1 MFDAHAI
8 TIGPHGMLLINAA
21 MLCLIGWAL
30 WKAERR
36 LESGSDW
43 ILLLMLG
50 VFAVSGRVLMDPIPN
65 VQPVT
70 VIVLLA
76 GIHYGAPR
84 ALSLIHI

>member
-1 MFDAHAI
+1 MFDAHAV

-50 VFAVSGRVLMDPIPN
+50 GVRGLGKGSDGPDSKCPTGHCNRSSSRNTLRS
-65 VQPVT
+65 T
-70 VIVLLA
+70 
-76 GIHYGAPR
+76 
-84 ALSLIHI
+84 